1 MHRPPGENQGL
12 DSFSTTLCC
21 RNLLSDL
28 TKLLASRAISN
39 PNVDI
44 LIPKDQWMECIHG
57 FPGQNSVSPTSCG
70 FDDLYNERSACSR
83 FSLSSITEQ
92 WYYKKALASCMNFS
106 SSYDYGCSS
115 CIEAI
120 PDFRDYQLRISNVNA
135 NDKKTKILCGVAV
148 LISVVAENLK
158 NSAWIDDF
166 YRCLPASDAFT
177 IITLLLVFLL
187 IKYVSKG
194 KKKRPKPVT
203 QSKEITTWSGLYRFS
218 KAEIENAINHSKVRK
233 SLGRGSAGEVYK
245 GVLPSGQA
253 LHRGNISDLRDYQLR
268 ISNVSAND
276 KKAKIEHG
284 KGKVLETVVEIQD
297 RHDAA
302 KEIEKSL
309 LELHQVFLDMAV
321 MVEAQGEQM
330 DDIEHHDGTK
340 ELKSPK
346 DHQKSS
352 SKWMCIENLLVFL
365 ELINPSANLRN
376 KLNPVYVYYEKE
388 GSLRAA
394 ISSSSTMLSG
404 RTALLVWLP
413 FTKWHIRFSGIY
425 GCSSCIEAISDFRDY
440 QLRISNV
447 STNDKKA
454 KIVCGV
460 AVLISVV
467 AENLKNSAWIDDF
480 YRSLP
485 ASDAFTREKV
495 DASAKIGEKRAR
507 GGYTGSCTNLC
518 TVDRVKKP
526 VSGVRILQDK
536 FPTSLLDS
544 VWNLCKMAVEGQVP
558 DKLGGFSVW
567 NLCNWQSKVSKVGFR
582 PLVMNHFPTK
592 SATLKFL
599 TRMAGSGTE
608 FQHQTSEYLRAS
620 QEKEQNSPSIQ
631 SYQAS

>member
-253 LHRGNISDLRDYQLR
+253 VAIKHIHK
-268 ISNVSAND
+268 SNSCD
-276 KKAKIEHG
+276 
-284 KGKVLETVVEIQD
+284 
-297 RHDAA
+297 
-302 KEIEKSL
+302 S
-309 LELHQVFLDMAV
+309 F
-321 MVEAQGEQM
+321 QG
-330 DDIEHHDGTK
+330 
-340 ELKSPK
+340 
-346 DHQKSS
+346 
-352 SKWMCIENLLVFL
+352 
-365 ELINPSANLRN
+365 
-376 KLNPVYVYYEKE
+376 
-388 GSLRAA
+388 
-394 ISSSSTMLSG
+394 
-404 RTALLVWLP
+404 
-413 FTKWHIRFSGIY
+413 
-425 GCSSCIEAISDFRDY
+425 
-440 QLRISNV
+440 
-447 STNDKKA
+447 
-454 KIVCGV
+454 
-460 AVLISVV
+460 
-467 AENLKNSAWIDDF
+467 
-480 YRSLP
+480 
-485 ASDAFTREKV
+485 
-495 DASAKIGEKRAR
+495 
-507 GGYTGSCTNLC
+507 
-518 TVDRVKKP
+518 
-526 VSGVRILQDK
+526 
-536 FPTSLLDS
+536 
-544 VWNLCKMAVEGQVP
+544 
-558 DKLGGFSVW
+558 
-567 NLCNWQSKVSKVGFR
+567 
-582 PLVMNHFPTK
+582 
-592 SATLKFL
+592 
-599 TRMAGSGTE
+599 
-608 FQHQTSEYLRAS
+608 
-620 QEKEQNSPSIQ
+620 
-631 SYQAS
+631 